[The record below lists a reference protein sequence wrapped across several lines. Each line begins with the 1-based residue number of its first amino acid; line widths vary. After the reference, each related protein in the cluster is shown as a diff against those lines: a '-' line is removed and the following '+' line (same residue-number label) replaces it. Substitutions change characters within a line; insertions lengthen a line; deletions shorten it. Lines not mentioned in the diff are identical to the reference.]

1 MHCSHCCQMLSKVK
15 VLFLNCFSYIFHSH
29 FQQCYFSAF
38 FVTMLCAQ
46 SRQVIINV
54 DPYFSFLSNDYNL
67 HFVLYIIYV
76 PSIHPSIHGCIHT
89 YIHTKCVFIIGNE
102 SKSTLGYKK
111 NKICLSAVT

>member
-1 MHCSHCCQMLSKVK
+1 
-15 VLFLNCFSYIFHSH
+15 
-29 FQQCYFSAF
+29 
-38 FVTMLCAQ
+38 MLCAQ

-76 PSIHPSIHGCIHT
+76 PSIHPWMHT